1 MVLNQGDTEEEAR
14 RITALYVE
22 HDRKNLVEL
31 ARVWKRGMDVADN
44 EEYKSVAKE
53 NRDLLTAAIQA
64 LKKDHQS

>member
-1 MVLNQGDTEEEAR
+1 
-14 RITALYVE
+14 
-22 HDRKNLVEL
+22 
-31 ARVWKRGMDVADN
+31 MDVADN